1 MSLSSDKKKLLARIK
16 RIQGQLG
23 GVAKALEQ
31 EKDCAVILQTVAACR
46 GAINGLVREILED
59 HIRSH
64 LIEDESKKGHD
75 HAHGHGQETA
85 ALELIDIL
93 RSYLK

>member
-1 MSLSSDKKKLLARIK
+1 MALTSDKKKLLARIK

-23 GVAKALEQ
+23 GVAKALDQ

-64 LIEDESKKGHD
+64 LIEEKSKSSHE
-75 HAHGHGQETA
+75 HGHGHETA

>member
-1 MSLSSDKKKLLARIK
+1 MKSRLQIANQKKILARIK
-16 RIQGQLG
+16 RIQGQLN
-23 GVAKALEQ
+23 GVAKALE
-31 EKDCAVILQTVAACR
+31 EERECAVILQTVAACR

-64 LIEDESKKGHD
+64 LLDAKNEDEHKH
-75 HAHGHGQETA
+75 HETA